1 MPPRGYEKSWPLRL
15 LLVNAR
21 DLRMAHR
28 CLPRQQ
34 QAAGDVKQ
42 RAECWLNSAQPG
54 VSIIDLRPQ
63 AAEVYRTR
71 SWAARTSAGTPLIFQ
86 MHATI
91 MVVMSNS
98 GQEA

>member
-1 MPPRGYEKSWPLRL
+1 MATECFCATKRPEKSWPLQL

-21 DLRMAHR
+21 DLRMAHP

-63 AAEVYRTR
+63 AAQVYRTR
-71 SWAARTSAGTPLIFQ
+71 SWAARTSAGTPSFSRC
-86 MHATI
+86 MPP
-91 MVVMSNS
+91 SW
-98 GQEA
+98 